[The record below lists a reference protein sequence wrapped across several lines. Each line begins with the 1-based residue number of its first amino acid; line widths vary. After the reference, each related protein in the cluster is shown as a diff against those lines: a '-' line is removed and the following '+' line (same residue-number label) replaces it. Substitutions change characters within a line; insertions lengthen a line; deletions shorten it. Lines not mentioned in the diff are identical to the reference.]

1 VFLGVNLYKIL
12 GNVVNSEANITG
24 DDENTDCST
33 GHVDTDLSQG
43 ATFVVTVDTVYSGLL
58 NRFISSQF

>member
-1 VFLGVNLYKIL
+1 VFLGLNLYKIL
-12 GNVVNSEANITG
+12 ENVINSEANITG
-24 DDENTDCST
+24 DDENADCIT

-58 NRFISSQF
+58 NRRIISQF